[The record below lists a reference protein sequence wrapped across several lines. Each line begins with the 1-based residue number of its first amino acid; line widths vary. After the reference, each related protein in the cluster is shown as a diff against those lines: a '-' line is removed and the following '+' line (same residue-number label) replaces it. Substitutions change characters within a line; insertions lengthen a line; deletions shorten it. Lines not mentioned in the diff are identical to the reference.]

1 MEGRVGHVML
11 LCFTRVPHISTWS
24 IDHSSLHTNEAKSL
38 TENVVVSNTNVVIT
52 EKKSPITGQNML
64 SSTRF
69 GDQTKIVTTDHRLTN
84 FKPLFLDQ

>member
-11 LCFTRVPHISTWS
+11 LCFKRVPHISTWS

-52 EKKSPITGQNML
+52 EKKVQLQAKICYQVL
-64 SSTRF
+64 DLVTRL
-69 GDQTKIVTTDHRLTN
+69 KL
-84 FKPLFLDQ
+84 